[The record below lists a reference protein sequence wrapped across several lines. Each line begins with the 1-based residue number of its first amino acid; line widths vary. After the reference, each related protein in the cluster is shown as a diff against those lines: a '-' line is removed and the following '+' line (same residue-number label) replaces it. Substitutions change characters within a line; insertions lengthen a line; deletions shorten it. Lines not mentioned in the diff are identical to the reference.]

1 MKKGFVLILL
11 ALAAGCSQTAG
22 TPKDAAKPELVGK
35 VPSQPG
41 SCFYRGADTKV
52 FVAPC

>member
-1 MKKGFVLILL
+1 MRTGVVLILL

-22 TPKDAAKPELVGK
+22 TPKEEGKPELVGK

-41 SCFYRGADTKV
+41 NCFFRGADGKS
-52 FVAPC
+52 FVAAC

>member
-1 MKKGFVLILL
+1 MRTGIALILL
-11 ALAAGCSQTAG
+11 ALAAGCSQTA
-22 TPKDAAKPELVGK
+22 PKEDTKPQLVGK

-41 SCFYRGADTKV
+41 NCFFRGADGKA